1 MDNSIFQNFP
11 KIIKNLASYLPSRIL
26 IILNSIV
33 IIPLLARAI
42 DHEEMSIYL
51 LAIQI
56 LNLIC
61 TCSTD
66 GIGKAVL
73 RFYEKYHIQEKL
85 DLFFSSILWLFV
97 GVYILSCVLFYF
109 FKDVMVE
116 HFAISYTTALITL
129 ILIIP
134 CGIRQILYQILRV
147 KNHITLYTCSI
158 LFYQAMFVTFFLT
171 VSHLKSSVSANIIL
185 IAMACAIAL
194 IDILIMLRVSLDYKI
209 KFFIDK
215 EIMQEVLTYLIPLF
229 FTNVSYWFV
238 LNIAKFMFQNA
249 KDYTSTSIFGLTW
262 QSATWLVGPALTVF
276 IFASFPILVKKFEL
290 KQRVKSY
297 FTNLLQLYFFLLI
310 PLISIFFLYS
320 KQITAVLLPDSY
332 ADAWILFPFFTLSMC
347 LHELTKLINIKYHLQ
362 NKIYIE
368 LCLGLIVAGIS
379 YAMNIY
385 LIDEYQLLGAAIA
398 LLLSELLLL
407 AVNMFVKFQ
416 NFDYINYRKI
426 IKTLVIGIITSIC
439 LYKAISIPFE
449 GANKYVHILEIVI
462 YLGINYGLCFK
473 FRRKILN

>member
-1 MDNSIFQNFP
+1 MDNGVYQNFP
-11 KIIKNLASYLPSRIL
+11 KIIKNLASYLPSRVL

-42 DHEEMSIYL
+42 NHEEMSIYL

-56 LNLIC
+56 LNLVC

-97 GVYILSCVLFYF
+97 GIYVLTWILFFF
-109 FKDVMVE
+109 FKDILVN
-116 HFAISYTTALITL
+116 HFSISYTTAVITL
-129 ILIIP
+129 MLIIP
-134 CGIRQILYQILRV
+134 CGIRQILYQILRAM
-147 KNHITLYTCSI
+147 NHIALYTWSI
-158 LFYQAMFVTFFLT
+158 FFYQAMFVTFFLT

-194 IDILIMLRVSLDYKI
+194 IDVLILLRVTLEYKI

-215 EIMQEVLTYLIPLF
+215 EIFKEILTYLVPLF

-238 LNIAKFMFQNA
+238 LNVSKFMFQNA

-262 QSATWLVGPALTVF
+262 QSATWMIGPILTVF
-276 IFASFPILVKKFEL
+276 IFASFPVLVKKFEL
-290 KQRVKSY
+290 KQRIRTY

-310 PLISIFFLYS
+310 PLLSIFFLYS
-320 KQITAVLLPDSY
+320 KSITAVLLPESY
-332 ADAWILFPFFTLSMC
+332 ASAWILFPFFATSMC

-368 LCLGLIVAGIS
+368 LCLGIIVAIIS
-379 YAMNIY
+379 YAMNVY
-385 LIDEYQLLGAAIA
+385 LIEEYKLTGAAIA

-407 AVNMFVKFQ
+407 GVNMFVKFQ
-416 NFDYINYRKI
+416 NFGYINYKKI
-426 IKTLVIGIITSIC
+426 FKTLSIC
-439 LYKAISIPFE
+439 IISSICIYEIVSIPFIN
-449 GANKYVHILEIVI
+449 ASKYWHILEIAI
-462 YLGINYGLCFK
+462 YLSLNYGLCFK
-473 FRRKILN
+473 FRQKIL